1 MKAFDKRSRQY
12 QLLKS
17 PWKLYLKK
25 YDELEKV
32 HPHYNWHYKD
42 CLTQAQVVMEDISAN
57 TVLANLMQSFIQA
70 VEHSYIRELKSLIT
84 SKDLVETLM
93 HKTLLTFKHNLKQ
106 CLKEQLCHIPMA
118 AFKALIAKLNK
129 LSEQPSLF

>member
-1 MKAFDKRSRQY
+1 MLTRSLNSLRVKVMKAFDKRSRQY

-57 TVLANLMQSFIQA
+57 TALANLMQSFIQA

-93 HKTLLTFKHNLKQ
+93 HRTLLTFKHNLKAV
-106 CLKEQLCHIPMA
+106 LKGA
-118 AFKALIAKLNK
+118 ALPYSNGCI
-129 LSEQPSLF
+129 